1 MDTIFLC
8 VDCRAAHA
16 EPAEATLGHRIRCLE
31 CQIEIDLSFE
41 LANLPRPQIAA

>member
-1 MDTIFLC
+1 MDTAFLC
-8 VDCRAAHA
+8 IDCGAAHF
-16 EPAEATLGHRIRCLE
+16 EPADATLGHRVRCLD

>member
-1 MDTIFLC
+1 MDTAFIC
-8 VDCRAAHA
+8 IDCGAAHI
-16 EPAEATLGHRIRCLE
+16 EPAAATLGHRVRCLD